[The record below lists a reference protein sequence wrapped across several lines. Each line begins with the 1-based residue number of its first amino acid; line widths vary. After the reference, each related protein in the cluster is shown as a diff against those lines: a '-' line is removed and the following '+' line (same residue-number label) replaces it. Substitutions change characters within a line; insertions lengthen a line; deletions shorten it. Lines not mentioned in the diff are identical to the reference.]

1 MQGSILSN
9 YFLQGATIPDIVQI
23 LDCEGIATCRQ
34 TVWQLKQHVHCYS
47 SKYITF
53 TKIWKAYWLT
63 NEALTMIEL
72 LMQRDDETIAK
83 QLVLLLGEMG
93 LLYPEAAP

>member
-1 MQGSILSN
+1 
-9 YFLQGATIPDIVQI
+9 
-23 LDCEGIATCRQ
+23 
-34 TVWQLKQHVHCYS
+34 
-47 SKYITF
+47 
-53 TKIWKAYWLT
+53 LT